1 MTSTT
6 VSSNI
11 PRTATCGTCGSTFY
25 PPALSTG
32 APTCGK
38 CEQAAQDAQSAAQ
51 RAAYGAMSTTGT
63 TTA

>member
-6 VSSNI
+6 VSSNV
-11 PRTATCGTCGSTFY
+11 PRTATCGTCGGTFY
-25 PPALSTG
+25 PPALPIG
-32 APTCGK
+32 APCGK

-63 TTA
+63 HTA